1 MTTYESIAKVTGK
14 NTIEVAKA
22 LRGFSLLERRII
34 QMRFAPTTITD
45 TATALG
51 VDCDTVV
58 EVEQRVMRKLSL

>member
-14 NTIEVAKA
+14 NPIEIARA
-22 LRGFSLLERRII
+22 LRGFSMLERRII

-51 VDCDTVV
+51 VDAEMVV
-58 EVEQRVMRKLSL
+58 EVEQQVLRRLAV